1 MATTSIAALASPRPL
16 PRIHSS
22 GAPQDLPRRVPRPA
36 RVLVH
41 LAGLALVEASA
52 ALTIARRTSWP
63 VVVGY
68 ACARFVTIMSSSCGN
83 APCAH
88 GSHGVAAVVT
98 RLAAWRRLVV
108 ALVA

>member
-1 MATTSIAALASPRPL
+1 M
-16 PRIHSS
+16 
-22 GAPQDLPRRVPRPA
+22 PRPA